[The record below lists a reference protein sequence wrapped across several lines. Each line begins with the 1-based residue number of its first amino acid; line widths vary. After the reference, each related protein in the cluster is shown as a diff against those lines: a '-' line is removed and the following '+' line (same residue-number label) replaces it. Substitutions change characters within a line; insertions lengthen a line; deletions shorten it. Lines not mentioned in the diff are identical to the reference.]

1 MSPLTIYCKSYSKD
15 VQRCKIL
22 FDSILKYNKDNIPFY
37 ISVPKEDIQLFI
49 NTLGVGGYILLPDEE
64 IIKDIQLT
72 IKKIEDKKLI
82 IKNKI
87 STFNDQIKLTDT
99 PQEAS
104 TLNKNI
110 TDLQKQLADLDKMLK
125 EKQKDI
131 QKFNK

>member
-1 MSPLTIYCKSYSKD
+1 MFVYFIYKEKIFYMKSYLQFVREDLEQQKLD
-15 VQRCKIL
+15 IADKVA
-22 FDSILKYNKDNIPFY
+22 NNETT
-37 ISVPKEDIQLFI
+37 KEDSDKQDITEKP
-49 NTLGVGGYILLPDEE
+49 NEE

-87 STFNDQIKLTDT
+87 STFNDQIKLTYT

>member
-1 MSPLTIYCKSYSKD
+1 MFVYFIYKEKIFYMKSYLQFVREDLEQQKLD
-15 VQRCKIL
+15 IADKVA
-22 FDSILKYNKDNIPFY
+22 NNETT
-37 ISVPKEDIQLFI
+37 KEDSDKQDITEKP
-49 NTLGVGGYILLPDEE
+49 NEE